1 MYIIV
6 PYDSIKKKK
15 KFFFIITLIVPIYF
29 KQTLKGLLI

>member
-6 PYDSIKKKK
+6 PYDSIKKK

-29 KQTLKGLLI
+29 KPTLKGLLI